1 MARKGLKV
9 ATATI
14 NGKREYFYAKTKR
27 EAILRAEAAK
37 IKKAGRR
44 PSNKMLYAEW
54 LKTYL
59 AITRDRVTAATL
71 ESYRTLINKHIVPR
85 FGHLPLMDLDHI
97 EIREYLS
104 QMLAQ
109 GLSPRT
115 VNYVHTLFKT
125 TLKQAVEDGLLAQN
139 PMDKVH
145 KVKQPRST
153 ARAILTVDD
162 FDKLLRAA
170 TNDEIRRLM
179 SVALSTGLRREEILG
194 LRWMDVDLSARRI
207 SVNQTIIKVGS
218 QIIATPL
225 TKTAASR
232 RTIKIDARTADIL
245 RTQKAYDDEKAA
257 CAIGFYIDRG
267 LVFSNKV
274 GDAISPMGLT
284 RRIET
289 IVKRAGLPRGVTYY
303 SFRHTHATLL
313 LSRGVNIKV
322 IQSRLGHASIT
333 TTLNTY
339 AHLTTDDEEQAAGAM
354 ETVFSLLPSQQ

>member
-9 ATATI
+9 ATVTI

-37 IKKAGRR
+37 QRNVGRQ
-44 PSNKMLYAEW
+44 PSSKMIYAEW
-54 LKTYL
+54 LKKYL
-59 AITRDRVTAATL
+59 SIAGDRVTAATL
-71 ESYRTLINKHIVPR
+71 ENYRTIINKHIAPR
-85 FGHLPLMDLDHI
+85 FGHVPLADLEHI

-104 QMLAQ
+104 QMLDN

-115 VNYVHTLFKT
+115 VNYVHTLLKA
-125 TLKQAVEDGLLAQN
+125 TLKQAAEDGLLSVN
-139 PMDKVH
+139 PMDKVR

-153 ARAILTVDD
+153 ARSILSVDD
-162 FDKLLRAA
+162 FDKLLQAA

-179 SVALSTGLRREEILG
+179 SVALATGLRREEILG
-194 LRWMDVDLSARRI
+194 LRWQDIDLTTRCL
-207 SVNQTIIKVGS
+207 SVNQTVIRVGS
-218 QIIATPL
+218 QVVTTPL
-225 TKTAASR
+225 TKTTASR
-232 RTIKIDARTADIL
+232 RTIRIDVRTANIL
-245 RTQKAYDDEKAA
+245 REQKAYDEEKAA
-257 CAIGFYIDRG
+257 CTIGFYIDRG
-267 LVFSNKV
+267 LVFCNKT
-274 GDAISPMGLT
+274 GEAISPMGLT

-289 IVKRAGLPRGVTYY
+289 VVKRAGLPRSVTYY

-339 AHLTTDDEEQAAGAM
+339 AHLTADDEDQAAGAM

>member
-14 NGKREYFYAKTKR
+14 NGKRKYFYAKTKR

-37 IKKAGRR
+37 IKRANCQ
-44 PSNKMLYAEW
+44 PSSKMLYAEW

-59 AITRDRVTAATL
+59 AIAKDRVTASTL
-71 ESYRTLINKHIVPR
+71 ESYCNIINNHIVPR
-85 FGHLPLMDLDHI
+85 FGYSPLSDLSHI

-104 QMLAQ
+104 QMLSN

-115 VNYVHTLFKT
+115 VNYVHTLLKA
-125 TLKQAVEDGLLAQN
+125 TLKQAVEDGLLPLN

-153 ARAILTVDD
+153 ARVILTVDD
-162 FDKLLRAA
+162 FNKLLHAA
-170 TNDEIRRLM
+170 SNDEIRRLM

-194 LRWMDVDLSARRI
+194 LRWLDIDLSARRL
-207 SVNQTIIKVGS
+207 SVNQTVIKVGS
-218 QIIATPL
+218 QVITTPL
-225 TKTAASR
+225 TKTTASR

-245 RTQKAYDDEKAA
+245 RAQKAYDEEKAA
-257 CAIGFYIDRG
+257 CTIGFYIDRG

-274 GDAISPMGLT
+274 GEAISPLALT

-289 IVKRAGLPRGVTYY
+289 VVKRAGLPRGVTYY

-339 AHLTTDDEEQAAGAM
+339 AHLTADDEEQAAGAM
-354 ETVFSLLPSQQ
+354 ETVLSLLPS